1 MIIRNYRPFRKIVLL
16 LMLMALFLAN
26 PVAADTPLDNT
37 RVTALDRDYWP
48 TEEWQ
53 NSTPE
58 EQGMDSQRLQDMLN
72 YIDNESINT
81 LSIVIIRN
89 GRIVL
94 EEYRSPYFDADDP
107 YIQYSVTKS
116 VMSALY
122 GIALEEGYFSS
133 LDQRALD
140 FFPERNITN
149 MDPRKNDI
157 TLEDLLEMRSGLYWD
172 EWSFPFGNMA
182 NTYTAT
188 YSSSDPLQHVL
199 ELDMT
204 DDPGNEWRYN
214 TGGTHLLSG
223 ILQVAT
229 NQTAHEF
236 ARTHLFDP
244 LGIGYTRWSETV
256 QGVNFGGSGLM
267 LRPRDMA
274 RFGYLYI
281 NNGTWDGQQV
291 IPASWVSDTTQ
302 SITDLWEYGGYGK
315 LWWTHPTDGVYA
327 AKGFSGQYIIVC
339 PKYDIVATFSSNIPN
354 YDPTIEMFYEFIL
367 GSVTDDDGARQG
379 PNLYVL
385 TMLVT
390 LALPLTASA
399 IYWFIHGRRR

>member
-1 MIIRNYRPFRKIVLL
+1 
-16 LMLMALFLAN
+16 
-26 PVAADTPLDNT
+26 
-37 RVTALDRDYWP
+37 
-48 TEEWQ
+48 
-53 NSTPE
+53 
-58 EQGMDSQRLQDMLN
+58 
-72 YIDNESINT
+72 
-81 LSIVIIRN
+81 
-89 GRIVL
+89 
-94 EEYRSPYFDADDP
+94 
-107 YIQYSVTKS
+107 
-116 VMSALY
+116 
-122 GIALEEGYFSS
+122 
-133 LDQRALD
+133 
-140 FFPERNITN
+140 
-149 MDPRKNDI
+149 
-157 TLEDLLEMRSGLYWD
+157 
-172 EWSFPFGNMA
+172 MA

-244 LGIGYTRWSETV
+244 LGIGYTRWSETI

-267 LRPRDMA
+267 MRPRDMA

-291 IPASWVSDTTQ
+291 IPTSWVSETTQ

-367 GSVTDDDGARQG
+367 GSITDNDGALQG
-379 PNLYVL
+379 PNFYVM